1 MMEIR
6 HSILFCFAFFI
17 LSHLGAQDVMFPDRH
32 STTFSEAWLS
42 CQTAPSPNPLRGN
55 GHWILYNLNDTYAL
69 QNSKIWNFN
78 TPERI
83 NSYNNESWSVNPLQ
97 GKLADGMRDVMIDIS
112 IDGINWQEWGRFT
125 IPIGPGS
132 SMYQGVAGPD
142 FGGKIARYVLITGLS
157 NHGGT
162 CYGLSEIKIFGSIA
176 TISSVEDPLK
186 DATITASPNPFNNG
200 SVISLTDFPTGE
212 ARISLVDINGREIF
226 SNNIDIQSNNTTFDI
241 SGAQLSSGL
250 YFLNISQNGASKS
263 IKLEVIK

>member
-1 MMEIR
+1 MEIR

-17 LSHLGAQDVMFPDRH
+17 LSQLSAQDVMFPDRH

-83 NSYNNESWSVNPLQ
+83 NSFENQPWSITPLD
-97 GKLADGMRDVMIDIS
+97 GKLQDGMRDVIIDYS
-112 IDGINWQEWGRFT
+112 LDGINWIEWGRFT
-125 IPIGPGS
+125 IPIANGS

-162 CYGLSEIKIFGSIA
+162 CYGLSEIKIFGTIA
-176 TISSVEDPLK
+176 TISNVSDPLK
-186 DATITASPNPFNNG
+186 DASISASPNPFNNAT
-200 SVISLTDFPTGE
+200 VINLSNFPTGE
-212 ARISLVDINGREIF
+212 ARISLMDINGREIY
-226 SNNIDIQSNNTTFDI
+226 SNNIDITSNKTTFDI